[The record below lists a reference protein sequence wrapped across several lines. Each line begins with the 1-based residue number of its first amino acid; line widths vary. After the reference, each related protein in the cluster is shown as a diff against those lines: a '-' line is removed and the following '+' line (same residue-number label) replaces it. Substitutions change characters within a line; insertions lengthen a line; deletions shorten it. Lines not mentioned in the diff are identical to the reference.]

1 MFLGSRPRGKE
12 IISYNKASS
21 PDRMTAASSFQLGL
35 AGRVTATLASVD
47 IGKYKMKKMNS
58 QYFTTIFS
66 IVIAFTLILPS
77 SLKANENLCSFSSK
91 DSRDS
96 SGCAKDM
103 DAEIR
108 EISRTP
114 NTSTVYVKARKR
126 GTYAGSIMFQVCCFS
141 RIAKSRGYQ
150 YYVVLSEKDLQE
162 CKDCEWEN
170 EYVLGFLNSKTDL
183 IKQEFKALKIEDQKY
198 EIEDINESSMVC
210 GFIPAP
216 NTPFSKAVYYGN
228 LAEVEKMFSENKS
241 LLNEK
246 NQTEFLPLHI
256 AVVEGHS
263 EIVQYLISSGADI
276 NCKGMYRWSPLHLA
290 VKFNQADIANLLL
303 NNKADPNF
311 KMDWGNTPL
320 HTAAYTDQ
328 IEIANS
334 IITAG
339 ANINEI
345 DNEGNTPLH
354 AAASR
359 RHLEMLKFLVS
370 KSADPNKLNN
380 QGQKPLH
387 FAEMT
392 KEQDVID
399 CLRKLK

>member
-1 MFLGSRPRGKE
+1 M
-12 IISYNKASS
+12 
-21 PDRMTAASSFQLGL
+21 
-35 AGRVTATLASVD
+35 
-47 IGKYKMKKMNS
+47 GKYIMKKMNYK
-58 QYFTTIFS
+58 YFTLTFA
-66 IVIAFTLILPS
+66 VVLATALILPC

-91 DSRDS
+91 GSKDG

-103 DAEIR
+103 DTEIR
-108 EISRTP
+108 EISRAP
-114 NTSTVYVKARKR
+114 KTSTVYVKVTKR

-141 RIAKSRGYQ
+141 KIAKSRGYQ
-150 YYVVLSEKDLQE
+150 YYVVLSEKDIQE
-162 CKDCEWEN
+162 CKNCEWEN
-170 EYVLGFLNSKTDL
+170 EYVLGFLNSKTDP
-183 IKQEFKALKIEDQKY
+183 IIQEFKEMKIEDRKY

-210 GFIPAP
+210 GFIPVP
-216 NTPFSKAVYYGN
+216 DTTFSKAVYYGN
-228 LAEVEKMFSENKS
+228 LAEIKSMLSENKN

-263 EIVQYLISSGADI
+263 EIVQYLILSGADI
-276 NCKGMYRWSPLHLA
+276 NCKGMYGWSPLHFA
-290 VKFNQADIANLLL
+290 IKFNQADIVKLLL

-320 HTAAYTDQ
+320 HTAAYIDQ
-328 IEIANS
+328 VELANWIIA
-334 IITAG
+334 AG

-359 RHLEMLKFLVS
+359 GHVEMLKFLVS
-370 KSADPNKLNN
+370 KGADPKIMNN
-380 QGQKPLH
+380 QNQKPLH

-392 KEQDVID
+392 KKQDAID
-399 CLRKLK
+399 YLSGLK

>member
-1 MFLGSRPRGKE
+1 MRKSN
-12 IISYNKASS
+12 Y
-21 PDRMTAASSFQLGL
+21 
-35 AGRVTATLASVD
+35 
-47 IGKYKMKKMNS
+47 
-58 QYFTTIFS
+58 QYFTLIFAIVLATI
-66 IVIAFTLILPS
+66 LISPC

-91 DSRDS
+91 DSKDG

-103 DAEIR
+103 DAEIS

-114 NTSTVYVKARKR
+114 NTSTVYVKVRKR

-141 RIAKSRGYQ
+141 KIAKSRGYQ
-150 YYVVLSEKDLQE
+150 YYVVLSEKDVQE

-170 EYVLGFLNSKTDL
+170 EYLLGFLNSKTDP
-183 IKQEFKALKIEDQKY
+183 IKQEFKALKIEDRKY

-210 GFIPAP
+210 GFIPVP
-216 NTPFSKAVYYGN
+216 DTPFSRAVYYGN
-228 LAEVEKMFSENKS
+228 LSEVEKMLSENKN
-241 LLNEK
+241 LLKEK

-263 EIVQYLISSGADI
+263 EIVQYLILSGADI
-276 NCKGMYRWSPLHLA
+276 NCKGMYGWSPLHLA
-290 VKFNQADIANLLL
+290 VKFNQADIVKVLL
-303 NNKADPNF
+303 NNKANPNS

-320 HTAAYTDQ
+320 HTAAYGDQ
-328 IEIANS
+328 IEIANL

-339 ANINEI
+339 ASINEI

-354 AAASR
+354 AAASSG
-359 RHLEMLKFLVS
+359 HLKMLKFLVS
-370 KSADPNKLNN
+370 KGADPKKMNN

-392 KEQDVID
+392 KQQDVID
-399 CLRKLK
+399 YLSRLK